1 MCMLAAAALL
11 IMFFL
16 EYFDMLSG
24 GALGSLTVGLVT
36 CYAWEHGKPA
46 KLSLGPNQNFS
57 ADVERVMAVVS
68 VVCFLPQARE
78 GCICC
83 CCSCWCTQTASC
95 IMSLSLTTCPGKC
108 AGQTAWQRQSPW

>member
-1 MCMLAAAALL
+1 MLAAAALL

-68 VVCFLPQARE
+68 ALCGLIYEPK
-78 GCICC
+78 GCSFCW
-83 CCSCWCTQTASC
+83 CWCTRLHAV
-95 IMSLSLTTCPGKC
+95 
-108 AGQTAWQRQSPW
+108 